1 MIVLNRLKDNNK
13 MNNIIKKYIGKGG
26 FAMALLLMA
35 TGGVMTSC
43 SDSTMESINTD
54 KTKVDK
60 LDPNAQLTTSLLQTY
75 GDFSLMDTYR
85 NYITGFPQ
93 YFAGGWNVTN
103 YSGSNFFQDDIARLI
118 WDRYYEVSIK
128 NLVDAIH
135 NSEDKAN
142 LNAALRIHRVY
153 MLSVISDIYGDI
165 PASEAG
171 LGYIKGISNP
181 KYDTQE
187 ELYSW
192 FFEELKACEQQLGTG
207 TDHIS
212 GDVTSLGGDV
222 AKWKKYANSLR
233 LRYAMRI
240 SDVNPTQAKEE
251 FESALTDAGGYI
263 ASATDDAYIKYSDS
277 PYTYYDGANDYDFRA
292 NALGEILY
300 GQDAISP
307 TFVCS
312 TLFYQMQNTDD
323 PRLYRICRHYYNIKR
338 SQVKPDKEQ
347 NIDLTDEVLAYF
359 QRQGIGEEPCN
370 PGAAWYSDWMNVPK
384 VSEFPTLAKLAEQ
397 DANNYDNSDFLAR
410 MMRPCLNIDF
420 EMPSCPGILITS
432 AEVKFLMAEAKTKGW
447 NVSGDAETL
456 YEEGVRASMEM
467 LNNYYL
473 TSNKI
478 SEDEINEFIA
488 NNKLGDN
495 PKATINTQAWILHM
509 MNPSEG
515 WANLR
520 RSDYPAILDRSRL
533 GIFTNGFTYTDSNM
547 AMPTRLRYP
556 ELEGQYNSVNYKAAI
571 ERMGGTDDWHK
582 KLWWDKANVNLQPE
596 FAPANGKGYIK

>member
-1 MIVLNRLKDNNK
+1 
-13 MNNIIKKYIGKGG
+13 MNNIIKKYIGNGG
-26 FAMALLLMA
+26 LAMAMLLMA

-43 SDSTMESINTD
+43 SDEMMERTNTD
-54 KTKVDK
+54 KTKVGE

-85 NYITGFPQ
+85 NYITGFDQ

-103 YSGSNFFQDDIARLI
+103 YSGSNFFEDDIARRI

-153 MLSVISDIYGDI
+153 ILSVISDIYGDI

-233 LRYAMRI
+233 MRYAMRI
-240 SDVNPTQAKEE
+240 SDVNPAKAKEE

-263 ASATDDAYIKYSDS
+263 ASAADDAYIKYSDS
-277 PYTYYDGANDYDFRA
+277 PFTYYDGATDYDFRT

-300 GQDAISP
+300 GQDATSP

-312 TLFYQMQNTDD
+312 TLFYQLQNTGD

-384 VSEFPTLAKLAEQ
+384 VSEFPSLAKLAEQ
-397 DANNYDNSDFLAR
+397 DPNNYDNSDFLAR
-410 MMRPCLNIDF
+410 TMRPCLNIDF

-447 NVSGDAETL
+447 NVSGDAEAL

-495 PKATINTQAWILHM
+495 PKETINTQAWILHLT
-509 MNPSEG
+509 NPNEG

-520 RSDYPAILDRSRL
+520 RSDYPALADRTLLPVR
-533 GIFTNGFTYTDSNM
+533 GDFPHEDPNM
-547 AMPTRLRYP
+547 QTPVRLRYP
-556 ELEGQYNSVNYKAAI
+556 LLEARYNSVNYEEAVD
-571 ERMGGTDDWHK
+571 RLGGTDDWHHRV
-582 KLWWDKANVNLQPE
+582 WWDVNEQNFMDIE
-596 FAPANGKGYIK
+596 KFSESIE